1 MKVMKRVTIRHGDM
15 ACDVLIAETALQRM
29 RGLLFRPYYRKEGML
44 FQANSVHTFFMRQI
58 LDVFFLDEEGRV
70 IRAIFD
76 LKPWRISPIVSG
88 AKMVL
93 EVPSGAL
100 GNIMVGTKIILEP
113 HIRIKGGLLRV

>member
-1 MKVMKRVTIRHGDM
+1 MKRITIRHGTK

-29 RGLLFRPYYRKEGML
+29 RGLLFRPYWKGGML
-44 FQANSVHTFFMRQI
+44 FRANSVHTFFMKQV

-76 LKPWRISPIVSG
+76 LKPWRISPIVFK

-100 GNIMVGTKIILEP
+100 GNIMVGTQITLEP
-113 HIRIKGGLLRV
+113 HIKIKGGLLRV